1 MSVKVKVGYE
11 NCVEFVRKE
20 VIPFR
25 ERTDLSKVRWESTKP
40 LESLDYR
47 SLYPVYT
54 VSINTKYFSSYHLIQ
69 KMIDKISLKFKSRK
83 GIENVFDAVKNED
96 HQRQSLKPHKEQKS
110 YQIRPRMK
118 KKLQD
123 SCSNSSIRR
132 KLKCCESKCR

>member
-1 MSVKVKVGYE
+1 MVNVGYE

-54 VSINTKYFSSYHLIQ
+54 VSINTKYFSSYQ
-69 KMIDKISLKFKSRK
+69 KVVYI
-83 GIENVFDAVKNED
+83 
-96 HQRQSLKPHKEQKS
+96 
-110 YQIRPRMK
+110 
-118 KKLQD
+118 
-123 SCSNSSIRR
+123 SCSFSFYCF
-132 KLKCCESKCR
+132 KFHDC